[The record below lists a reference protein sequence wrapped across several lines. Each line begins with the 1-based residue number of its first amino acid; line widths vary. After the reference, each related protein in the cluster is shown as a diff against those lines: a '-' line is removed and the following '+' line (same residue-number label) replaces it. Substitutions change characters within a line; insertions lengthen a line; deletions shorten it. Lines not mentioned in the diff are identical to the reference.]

1 MIVQAMMLEA
11 LGAEELFRLMRIP
24 PFAPKGGRR
33 PRRAPD
39 RFVPATAGR

>member
-24 PFAPKGGRR
+24 PFAAKGARR
-33 PRRAPD
+33 PARRSD

>member
-24 PFAPKGGRR
+24 PFASKAARR
-33 PRRAPD
+33 PARAPD
-39 RFVPATAGR
+39 RFVPAPAGR